1 MKVNTVRGIF
11 MYKTEPHLHTSEVS
25 LCGKIPAEEIIELY
39 SKAGFSTVFVTDH
52 FTEKT
57 LNAFEEGSWS
67 DYIDRFMLGY
77 KIAKKAGE
85 HLGINVLFGAEFT
98 FKGIPN
104 DYLVYGIDE
113 DFLKKH
119 EEIHKT
125 SIENLYKLAKE
136 NNFLVIQA
144 HPYRDNKC
152 YPTIEY
158 VDGIEVINTNPR
170 HENFDEKA
178 MECAAKH
185 NLYKTAGSD
194 SHQYADIAKGGII
207 TPNEIKTVE
216 DYISA
221 IKSGKYEL
229 YKED

>member
-1 MKVNTVRGIF
+1 
-11 MYKTEPHLHTSEVS
+11 MYKTEPHLHTAEVS

-57 LNAFEEGSWS
+57 LNSFEEGSWN
-67 DYIDRFMLGY
+67 DYVDRFMLGY
-77 KIAKKAGE
+77 KLAKKAGDS
-85 HLGINVLFGAEFT
+85 LGINVLFAAEFT

-119 EEIHKT
+119 EDIHKT
-125 SIENLYKLAKE
+125 SIENLYNLAKE
-136 NNFLVIQA
+136 NDFLVIQA

-152 YPTIEY
+152 YPTADY

-170 HENFDEKA
+170 HENYDEKTIEFA
-178 MECAAKH
+178 EKF

-194 SHQYADIAKGGII
+194 SHQYPDIAKGGII
-207 TPNEIKTVE
+207 TQHEIKTVR
-216 DYISA
+216 DYIAA